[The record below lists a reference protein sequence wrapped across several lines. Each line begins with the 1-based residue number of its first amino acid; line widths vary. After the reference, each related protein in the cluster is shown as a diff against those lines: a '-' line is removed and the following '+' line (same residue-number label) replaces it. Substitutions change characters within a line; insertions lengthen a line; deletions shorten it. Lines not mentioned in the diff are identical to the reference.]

1 MTVTPYYYDL
11 TFDNKGTSNIWKII
25 ELASF
30 YSVSW
35 REFIQR
41 IGFLLPTSFHY
52 SQKEFVLQ
60 HDIHL
65 TRWFFIH
72 GHYRMT
78 QTSTC
83 HRHPAD
89 SSST

>member
-41 IGFLLPTSFHY
+41 IGFLLPTS
-52 SQKEFVLQ
+52 L
-60 HDIHL
+60 
-65 TRWFFIH
+65 
-72 GHYRMT
+72 
-78 QTSTC
+78 
-83 HRHPAD
+83 
-89 SSST
+89 